1 MAIVFA
7 GSREYAVL
15 HQKGGIECMKAKT
28 VTASLIVLAAVAPL
42 LQAQDMVKVAP
53 KNYRVVLDND
63 RVRVIRVVIEPR
75 SRREP

>member
-1 MAIVFA
+1 
-7 GSREYAVL
+7 
-15 HQKGGIECMKAKT
+15 MKAKT